1 MPCSS
6 WSSTA
11 HSDITR
17 QPRQR
22 NLTALDSNS
31 TRRRMESAS
40 TGSTGTRQELD
51 RLDKARQAR
60 PRQRPRQRLDGAST
74 EPRQL
79 DSSTARA
86 QRVLLLFKPCIRL
99 DDVCFQV
106 QGPHRHVAAKSR
118 GLRGLFPLALAL
130 LGREFTQP
138 GAVRVYR
145 GLLAQQ
151 LAHSAAAAG
160 SGKTS

>member
-1 MPCSS
+1 MVREILTLHGGGFHETSEP
-6 WSSTA
+6 
-11 HSDITR
+11 
-17 QPRQR
+17 QR
-22 NLTALDSNS
+22 SL
-31 TRRRMESAS
+31 
-40 TGSTGTRQELD
+40 
-51 RLDKARQAR
+51 R
-60 PRQRPRQRLDGAST
+60 PIAI
-74 EPRQL
+74 
-79 DSSTARA
+79 
-86 QRVLLLFKPCIRL
+86 RVLLLFKPCIRL

-106 QGPHRHVAAKSR
+106 QGLHRHVAAKSR
-118 GLRGLFPLALAL
+118 GLRGLFPFALAI

>member
-1 MPCSS
+1 MAREILTLHGGGFHETSEP
-6 WSSTA
+6 
-11 HSDITR
+11 
-17 QPRQR
+17 QR
-22 NLTALDSNS
+22 SL
-31 TRRRMESAS
+31 
-40 TGSTGTRQELD
+40 
-51 RLDKARQAR
+51 R
-60 PRQRPRQRLDGAST
+60 PIAI
-74 EPRQL
+74 
-79 DSSTARA
+79 
-86 QRVLLLFKPCIRL
+86 RVLLLFKPCIRL

-106 QGPHRHVAAKSR
+106 QGLHRHVAAKSR
-118 GLRGLFPLALAL
+118 GLRGLFPLALAI

>member
-1 MPCSS
+1 VVREILTLHGGGFHETSEPQRSL
-6 WSSTA
+6 
-11 HSDITR
+11 H
-17 QPRQR
+17 PRFY
-22 NLTALDSNS
+22 
-31 TRRRMESAS
+31 
-40 TGSTGTRQELD
+40 
-51 RLDKARQAR
+51 RLHCIAI
-60 PRQRPRQRLDGAST
+60 
-74 EPRQL
+74 
-79 DSSTARA
+79 
-86 QRVLLLFKPCIRL
+86 RVLLLFKPCIRL

-106 QGPHRHVAAKSR
+106 QGLHRHVAAKSR
-118 GLRGLFPLALAL
+118 GLRGLFPLALAI